1 MSQPRAENHT
11 LSLLGWIILGLISG
25 FIASRVV
32 NSQGEGCFLN
42 IALGLVGAMVG
53 GFIFSTIGG
62 SSITGFNLYSM
73 FVAIIGAI
81 VVLLIY
87 HAVTGKRTLR

>member
-1 MSQPRAENHT
+1 MSV
-11 LSLLGWIILGLISG
+11 LGWIILGLISG
-25 FIASRVV
+25 FVASKVV
-32 NSQGEGCFLN
+32 NDRGEGCFLN

-53 GFIFSTIGG
+53 GWLFTTIGG

-81 VVLLIY
+81 VALLLW
-87 HAVTGKRTLR
+87 HAITGRRTLK